1 MFFGMSKALFDSYIF
16 GDTRFYYL
24 SLIRESEYSEDE
36 WSIHGLWPQYSTSSY
51 PSFCKNVDFSLDA
64 LKPIMKELQE
74 HWYSNTGDNPDFWK
88 HEYTKHGSCMFK
100 EMTELEYFTLALN
113 LFNRA
118 ITLKL
123 PEKYYNS
130 STGKCLIPVNLDF
143 TFKN

>member
-1 MFFGMSKALFDSYIF
+1 MFCGIYKALFDSYIT

-24 SLIRESEYSEDE
+24 SLIRESEYAELN
-36 WSIHGLWPQYSTSSY
+36 WSIHGLWPQYSKNSY
-51 PSFCKNVDFSLDA
+51 PSFCREVDFSLKA
-64 LKPIMKELQE
+64 LQPIMEELKQ

-100 EMTELEYFTLALN
+100 KMTELDYFTLALD
-113 LFNRA
+113 LFNKA
-118 ITLKL
+118 IKLGL
-123 PEKYYNS
+123 PEKYYNK